1 MFKPA
6 RTINQLSPA
15 FSIIEIM
22 AVLLIVSLGII
33 GVSHLAVQSM
43 QAQTINRGSIIGYQ
57 LAQEG
62 IEIVRQIRDT
72 NWLQEKIWNAGL
84 ATGQYCVDFISPVLR
99 PAGSANDCRLYLTG
113 DNYYYSPITPKAID
127 TPSDFSRIIYI
138 QAATSSASV
147 KARVTWHERDRFF
160 NYEVET
166 EIYDWK

>member
-62 IEIVRQIRDT
+62 I
-72 NWLQEKIWNAGL
+72 
-84 ATGQYCVDFISPVLR
+84 
-99 PAGSANDCRLYLTG
+99 
-113 DNYYYSPITPKAID
+113 
-127 TPSDFSRIIYI
+127 
-138 QAATSSASV
+138 
-147 KARVTWHERDRFF
+147 
-160 NYEVET
+160 
-166 EIYDWK
+166 